1 MLIKRNQLIYF
12 ITVMLTIALGLLSRK
27 FSAYLPEVINTY
39 LGDALWALMIFQF
52 VAILFPKRKILQIT
66 GIAIT
71 FCYLI
76 EISQLYHASWID
88 TIRNTQLGGLVL
100 GFGFLW
106 TDLLAYSF
114 GVTFGMIV
122 EWLIYYKTNKH
133 K

>member
-1 MLIKRNQLIYF
+1 MSIKRNQLIYF
-12 ITVMLTIALGLLSRK
+12 IAVMLTMALGLLSRK
-27 FSAYLPEVINTY
+27 FSVYLPEVINTY

-52 VAILFPKRKILQIT
+52 VAILFPKQKILQIA

-76 EISQLYHASWID
+76 EVSQLYHASWID
-88 TIRNTQLGGLVL
+88 AIRNTQLGGLVL

-122 EWLIYYKTNKH
+122 ESLIYYKTNKH